1 MSDEVRAEPDAL
13 IGLADACLTAAD
25 DLGAHYRAGLR
36 DLVPAAAAF
45 GNTRASAAT
54 AGTAQAARAAAES
67 AVRDHVDILEGDA
80 DRLLQAAFAYRA
92 ADERSG
98 RQFDGSRQA
107 PA

>member
-1 MSDEVRAEPDAL
+1 MR
-13 IGLADACLTAAD
+13 
-25 DLGAHYRAGLR
+25 
-36 DLVPAAAAF
+36 
-45 GNTRASAAT
+45 
-54 AGTAQAARAAAES
+54 AAES

-98 RQFDGSRQA
+98 RQFDGSRRA